1 MNKTPTININI
12 YVSDNEVGLH
22 LKDNYSPE
30 DEEELATAMLF
41 LCSYPIFIL
50 MEVNI
55 CNLKVGFDNIGES
68 YETVTGN
75 KFSIL
80 YGIIQ
85 FEPLKNYHRQ
95 DGKLIGTRA
104 KCLEIKI
111 TLKHLF
117 FSQYLA
123 RVSLLVSFK
132 K

>member
-85 FEPLKNYHRQ
+85 FEPLK
-95 DGKLIGTRA
+95 I
-104 KCLEIKI
+104 I
-111 TLKHLF
+111 TDRMG
-117 FSQYLA
+117 S
-123 RVSLLVSFK
+123 S
-132 K
+132 